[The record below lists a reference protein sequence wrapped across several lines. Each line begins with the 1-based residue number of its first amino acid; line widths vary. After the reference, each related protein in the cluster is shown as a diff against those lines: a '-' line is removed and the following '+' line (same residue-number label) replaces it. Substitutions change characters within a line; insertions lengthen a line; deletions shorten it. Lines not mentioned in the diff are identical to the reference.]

1 MTDALTIE
9 DLALLDAIALDTIE
23 PVEPPAFVRARVLDL
38 VRATPQDHGTTII
51 RNTEGTWRRT
61 PLPGIDFKK
70 LSSNHERNTV
80 TLLMRFAPGAVL
92 PAHVNHGKE
101 DAFIISGS
109 CTLGGLPASAGD
121 FQHIDEGVL
130 HPEIVSM
137 EGCVVLLVVDYAD
150 YIAA

>member
-1 MTDALTIE
+1 MTNALTIE
-9 DLALLDAIALDTIE
+9 DLALLDEIALDAIE
-23 PVEPPAFVRARVLDL
+23 PIDPPAFVRARVLEL
-38 VRATPQDHGTTII
+38 VSRTPQDHGTTII
-51 RNTEGTWRRT
+51 RVSEGTWRPT

-70 LSSNHERNTV
+70 LSTNRERNTV

-101 DAFIISGS
+101 DALVISGS
-109 CTLGGLPASAGD
+109 CTLGGLPATAGD
-121 FQHIDEGVL
+121 FQHVDEGVL